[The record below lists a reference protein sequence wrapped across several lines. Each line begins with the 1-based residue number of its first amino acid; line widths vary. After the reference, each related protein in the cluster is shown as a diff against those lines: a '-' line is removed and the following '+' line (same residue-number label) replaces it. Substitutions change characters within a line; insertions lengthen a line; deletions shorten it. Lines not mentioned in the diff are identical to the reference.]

1 MSNNPTGFRQGT
13 AKVQK
18 LSERSKSGARAEQER
33 SGSMFEYKMK
43 LKQPF

>member
-1 MSNNPTGFRQGT
+1 MSITRTGFRQGT

-33 SGSMFEYKMK
+33 TGSLFENKMK
-43 LKQPF
+43 LK